1 MEVILIIAGFALLV
15 ILWLIGTYNG
25 LVRLRNHCL
34 EAWSGIDT
42 ELKRRH
48 DLIPN
53 LVATVKAYAAH
64 EERVFQQITE
74 SRTRAT
80 GAGNRVAELC
90 AAENDLVRGM
100 RSVFAVAE
108 NYPEL
113 KANAQFLRLQE
124 ELVETEDR
132 IQASRRFYNA
142 NVRDLN
148 NRVEAF
154 PSSLVAGMASIG
166 TKEYFEVDQLEI
178 REVPQISF

>member
-1 MEVILIIAGFALLV
+1 MDAFYVFVGLALVALIWF
-15 ILWLIGTYNG
+15 IGTYNG
-25 LVRLRNHCL
+25 LVRMRNHCR
-34 EAWSGIDT
+34 ESWSGIDT

-53 LVATVKAYAAH
+53 LVATVKGYAAH
-64 EERVFQQITE
+64 EERVLQQITE

-90 AAENDLVRGM
+90 AAENELVRGV

-108 NYPEL
+108 
-113 KANAQFLRLQE
+113 KADGQFLRLQE

-148 NRVEAF
+148 TRVESL

-166 TKEYFEVDQLEI
+166 TQEFFEVESLAI
-178 REVPQISF
+178 RVAPQISL